1 MAFCSRTIM
10 ATIWGF
16 IKKFHPM
23 EGLGAGD
30 NCYEADFH
38 RLKKTGFTMLVREG
52 NPVFQK
58 VMKYFDDPLVI
69 YPKWAGY
76 LGGAHEN
83 IKIKELIGS
92 HRMEILHTSG
102 HAHVETIKKLIRLT
116 NPKVIIPMHTQCAD
130 GFRDVPAFAPYRG
143 RVRVLQDGGI
153 LLLRYCHKNT
163 G

>member
-1 MAFCSRTIM
+1 MGGGAMAFCSRTIM

-143 RVRVLQDGGI
+143 RVRVLQDGEE
-153 LLLRYCHKNT
+153 YCF
-163 G
+163 